1 MWEIIVTGIVSLLS
15 GAGITFWINP
25 KAFKKKADLENDA
38 TAVETLKD
46 AIEEVRASNDHLQ
59 TVIADREDEISKLR
73 EENLSK
79 DKDIILCQSML
90 CKKMCCKNRQPISGL
105 GEKFFNDLKSGKE
118 KLDYENQ

>member
-25 KAFKKKADLENDA
+25 KAFKKKADLENEA
-38 TAVETLKD
+38 LSIAALKD
-46 AIEEVRASNDHLQ
+46 AIAEVRSSNDHLQ
-59 TVIADREDEISKLR
+59 TVIADREDEINKLR

-90 CKKMCCKNRQPISGL
+90 CKKMCCKTRQPISGL

>member
-25 KAFKKKADLENDA
+25 KAFKKKADLENDS

-46 AIEEVRASNDHLQ
+46 AIIELRASNDHFQ
-59 TVIADREDEISKLR
+59 AVIADREDEISKLR

-118 KLDYENQ
+118 KLDYESK

>member
-46 AIEEVRASNDHLQ
+46 AIAEVRASNDHLQ

-105 GEKFFNDLKSGKE
+105 VEKFFNDLKSGKE

>member
-25 KAFKKKADLENDA
+25 KAFKKKVDLENDA

>member
-25 KAFKKKADLENDA
+25 KAFKKKVDLENEA
-38 TAVETLKD
+38 TAVETLKE
-46 AIEEVRASNDHLQ
+46 AIAEVRASNEHFQ
-59 TVIADREDEISKLR
+59 SVIADREDEINKLR

-90 CKKMCCKNRQPISGL
+90 CKKMCCKTRKPIVGL
-105 GEKFFNDLKSGKE
+105 GEKFFNDLKAGKE

>member
-25 KAFKKKADLENDA
+25 KAFKKKADLENDS

-46 AIEEVRASNDHLQ
+46 AIAELRASNDHFQ
-59 TVIADREDEISKLR
+59 TVIADREDEINKLR

>member
-25 KAFKKKADLENDA
+25 KAFKKKADLENDS

-46 AIEEVRASNDHLQ
+46 AITELRASNDHFQ
-59 TVIADREDEISKLR
+59 AVIADREDEINKLR

>member
-1 MWEIIVTGIVSLLS
+1 M
-15 GAGITFWINP
+15 
-25 KAFKKKADLENDA
+25 ENDA

-46 AIEEVRASNDHLQ
+46 AIAEVRASNDHLQ

>member
-46 AIEEVRASNDHLQ
+46 AIEELRASNDHLQ

>member
-25 KAFKKKADLENDA
+25 KAFKKKADLENDS

-46 AIEEVRASNDHLQ
+46 AITELRASNDHFQ
-59 TVIADREDEISKLR
+59 AVIADREDEISKLR